1 MNRWESRLKKL
12 EDQRPEGTGVWY
24 GLVRYAPPEG
34 SSSWVTPML
43 AHLGLSPSTFAML
56 VIDANDPTDAAP
68 TCVIA
73 PTPYD
78 EISEED
84 RTRYFA
90 AGRDSGRWFLV
101 VTGRGTP
108 EAMPMHN
115 GSAAFI
121 KDLRDQIGR
130 SQGGYFGQ
138 F

>member
-1 MNRWESRLKKL
+1 MNRWETRLKKL
-12 EDQRPEGTGVWY
+12 EDMRPEGTGVSY
-24 GLVRYAPPEG
+24 GLVRYVPPER
-34 SSSWVTPML
+34 SSDWVTPML
-43 AHLGLSPSTFAML
+43 AHLGWSPSTFAMI
-56 VIDANDPTDAAP
+56 VVDANDPTDVTPAG
-68 TCVIA
+68 VIA
-73 PTPYD
+73 PTAYD
-78 EISEED
+78 EISEQD

-90 AGRDSGRWFLV
+90 AGRNPGRWSLV
-101 VTGRGTP
+101 VTGRSAP